1 MGSKGMKAMAEIE
14 HLSDSFAMRVVKETR
29 RVSFLVVKL
38 VPSLRGLEIGLK
50 ARRLSVARR

>member
-1 MGSKGMKAMAEIE
+1 MGSKRMKAMAEIE
-14 HLSDSFAMRVVKETR
+14 HLSDSFAIRVVKETR
-29 RVSFLVVKL
+29 RVSLLVLKL

>member
-1 MGSKGMKAMAEIE
+1 MAEIE